1 MKSKN
6 QKVKVKKK
14 IFIGFILFLLIFSFI
29 SLSESRPLI
38 PEETMT
44 VTTGAGD
51 FTLTVKKAVGTS
63 TNINYYILEDD
74 LGFEYKVSNFKVS
87 HMKPPGKQEWTP
99 SEAEM
104 KEQTELLPKLENQLA
119 EISKEIPG
127 QSIMFVPTNIKGPE
141 GEGNLLLFFSGD
153 AKAIYEN
160 PEGATIQFLN
170 PQDLKGV
177 KVDDL
182 AKSIASQYK
191 DIEGVDTEAL
201 EEAIKENLQPYANKD
216 SIIQADKLPN
226 PTQGFSIGMFTKGQ
240 LAWIKTLNFFEKAV
254 QMLPIMGKTASA
266 FIKWG
271 KYNVG
276 PRNESFLKAI
286 KWNPEE
292 GNVLTKLRFIFQ
304 IIIDIHSTIL
314 SWKLNWEIGD
324 AHAERPLKGT
334 KWCELCNWDNYTAC
348 TEERCRI
355 LGQCVYKSVPDQR
368 QGICLPAVCA
378 EGYPKIKAINAS
390 FMIDATHV
398 DKTVNSTGCPDSKG
412 ACAVDAGEVSYSV
425 SSVRIVVETEQY
437 AECRYIIDKKGANF
451 SEMNSIEGDIYM
463 PKTRQFEIDTG
474 PLEPGREHVVYIKC
488 ASTCNEHPP
497 GFDYNYVKFK
507 LGEKPDEVPP
517 VIVMV
522 EPDDKMQ
529 YISDKLGQATIRI
542 YLDENGSCGYSTK
555 RENFTSNY
563 TEQHCENNNS
573 VMCHIGDKAE
583 APAWQDEQGNT
594 IGQFVLG
601 GGCMQNQRCVYKD
614 ALGQVHYLNYY
625 NCTVCNLTINLSDVF
640 ADMFNWTQM
649 GEDLSKFSETCK
661 SDPSTVGCAE
671 FTKYVTEK
679 GIDVSQIK
687 TMGVNKLFSLNFRC
701 KDSKGN
707 KMPVEDIY
715 EYRLLT
721 FPAYNITIISPSRG
735 YSTSE
740 KTIELSVESSRPAKC
755 RYDYVLAS
763 GGARKLEQ
771 RYENMT
777 PIDDTL
783 STSHSTF
790 LENLAKGTYNL
801 SVKCR
806 DLGNMETEANT
817 SFTIQQAPMPNI
829 TRMFSEGND
838 LRLETDVKARCV
850 YSIDES
856 IGCKFDPNKASNFSS
871 GDAYH
876 HIATLVKEWTYYVK
890 CRDIWGDNNWPRDS
904 CSIIVKPFE
913 LPSAGS

>member
-6 QKVKVKKK
+6 QKVKAKKK
-14 IFIGFILFLLIFSFI
+14 VFMGFILFFLIFSFV
-29 SLSESRPLI
+29 SLSESRHLI
-38 PEETMT
+38 PGEKI
-44 VTTGAGD
+44 
-51 FTLTVKKAVGTS
+51 TVKSGGKSVTYTVEKAYQRGEGGITYNLKDES
-63 TNINYYILEDD
+63 GRILSV
-74 LGFEYKVSNFKVS
+74 EYKNSQYVIGEGQV
-87 HMKPPGKQEWTP
+87 
-99 SEAEM
+99 AE
-104 KEQTELLPKLENQLA
+104 LGSKLG
-119 EISKEIPG
+119 EIAKEIPG
-127 QSIMFVPTNIKGPE
+127 QSISYVATNIKGR
-141 GEGNLLLFFSGD
+141 GEGVLLFFSGD

-170 PQDLKGV
+170 PQDLEGV
-177 KVDDL
+177 NVNEL
-182 AKSIASQYK
+182 AKSIANQYK
-191 DIEGVDTEAL
+191 DVDTETL
-201 EEAIKENLQPYANKD
+201 EEAIRENLKPYTQDDKIQGLPKD
-216 SIIQADKLPN
+216 FS
-226 PTQGFSIGMFTKGQ
+226 SIGMFTKGQ
-240 LAWIKTLNFFEKAV
+240 LAWIKTLSFFEKAV
-254 QMLPIMGKTASA
+254 QMVPIMGKTGSA
-266 FIKWG
+266 LIKWG

-286 KWNPEE
+286 KWDPEE
-292 GNVLTKLRFIFQ
+292 GNALTLLRFIFQ
-304 IIIDIHSTIL
+304 TIIDLHSTIL

-324 AHAERPLKGT
+324 ARAERPLKGT

-368 QGICLPAVCA
+368 QGVCLPAVCA

-398 DKTVNSTGCPDSKG
+398 AKTATSEKCPDTKG
-412 ACAVDAGEVSYSV
+412 ACSINAGEVSYNV

-437 AECRYIIDKKGANF
+437 AECRYIVDKKEANF

-529 YISDKLGQATIRI
+529 YISDKLGKVTIRI
-542 YLDENGSCGYSTK
+542 YLDENGECGYSTK

-573 VMCHIGDKAE
+573 VMCHIGEKGPE
-583 APAWQDEQGNT
+583 APEWKDEQGKT

-721 FPAYNITIISPSRG
+721 FPAYNISIISPIRG
-735 YSTSE
+735 YRTFE
-740 KTIELSVESSRPAKC
+740 KTIELIVESSRPAKC

-763 GGARKLEQ
+763 GPRKLEQ

-783 STSHSTF
+783 STRHSTF
-790 LENLAKGTYNL
+790 IENLGRGTYNL

-817 SFTIQQAPMPNI
+817 SFIIQQAPIPNV
-829 TRMFSEGND
+829 TRMFTEGND

-850 YSIDES
+850 YSIDENS
-856 IGCKFDPNKASNFSS
+856 GCRFSPDKASNFSS
-871 GDAYH
+871 GDSYH

-890 CRDIWGDNNWPRDS
+890 CRDIWGDNSWPVD

-913 LPSAGS
+913 LPSI

>member
-1 MKSKN
+1 PE
-6 QKVKVKKK
+6 
-14 IFIGFILFLLIFSFI
+14 GWI
-29 SLSESRPLI
+29 S
-38 PEETMT
+38 
-44 VTTGAGD
+44 GNG
-51 FTLTVKKAVGTS
+51 
-63 TNINYYILEDD
+63 
-74 LGFEYKVSNFKVS
+74 
-87 HMKPPGKQEWTP
+87 
-99 SEAEM
+99 
-104 KEQTELLPKLENQLA
+104 TELPGAKFV
-119 EISKEIPG
+119 IS
-127 QSIMFVPTNIKGPE
+127 
-141 GEGNLLLFFSGD
+141 SG
-153 AKAIYEN
+153 
-160 PEGATIQFLN
+160 
-170 PQDLKGV
+170 
-177 KVDDL
+177 
-182 AKSIASQYK
+182 
-191 DIEGVDTEAL
+191 
-201 EEAIKENLQPYANKD
+201 
-216 SIIQADKLPN
+216 
-226 PTQGFSIGMFTKGQ
+226 
-240 LAWIKTLNFFEKAV
+240 
-254 QMLPIMGKTASA
+254 
-266 FIKWG
+266 
-271 KYNVG
+271 
-276 PRNESFLKAI
+276 
-286 KWNPEE
+286 
-292 GNVLTKLRFIFQ
+292 
-304 IIIDIHSTIL
+304 
-314 SWKLNWEIGD
+314 
-324 AHAERPLKGT
+324 
-334 KWCELCNWDNYTAC
+334 C
-348 TEERCRI
+348 TS
-355 LGQCVYKSVPDQR
+355 G
-368 QGICLPAVCA
+368 
-378 EGYPKIKAINAS
+378 
-390 FMIDATHV
+390 
-398 DKTVNSTGCPDSKG
+398 
-412 ACAVDAGEVSYSV
+412 
-425 SSVRIVVETEQY
+425 
-437 AECRYIIDKKGANF
+437 
-451 SEMNSIEGDIYM
+451 
-463 PKTRQFEIDTG
+463 
-474 PLEPGREHVVYIKC
+474 
-488 ASTCNEHPP
+488 
-497 GFDYNYVKFK
+497 
-507 LGEKPDEVPP
+507 
-517 VIVMV
+517 
-522 EPDDKMQ
+522 
-529 YISDKLGQATIRI
+529 
-542 YLDENGSCGYSTK
+542 
-555 RENFTSNY
+555 
-563 TEQHCENNNS
+563 
-573 VMCHIGDKAE
+573 
-583 APAWQDEQGNT
+583 
-594 IGQFVLG
+594 
-601 GGCMQNQRCVYKD
+601 QRCVYKD

-817 SFTIQQAPMPNI
+817 TFTIQQAPMPNI